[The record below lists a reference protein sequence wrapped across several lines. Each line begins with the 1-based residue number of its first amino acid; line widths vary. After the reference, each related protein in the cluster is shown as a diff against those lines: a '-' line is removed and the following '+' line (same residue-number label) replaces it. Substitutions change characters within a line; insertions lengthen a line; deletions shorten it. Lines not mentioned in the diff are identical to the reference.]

1 MGLLTLGYSPCPNDT
16 FIFCGIANGI
26 TDTRGLQFDIRLQD
40 VERLNRMA
48 IEGTMDVTKISI
60 AALPFCQERYQLLPC
75 GGAMG
80 RGCGP
85 LLVARP
91 GFALENVRGSR
102 VAVPGRMTTAHLLFS
117 LFLGTKPDV
126 EPLPFERIMPAVA
139 RGDFDCGVIIHEG
152 RFTFQRYGLVELL
165 DLGRWWEEE
174 TGLPI
179 PLGGIVLRR
188 DLGHLS
194 QQIRSAI
201 RESVAYAV
209 DHPEATR
216 AYVRQH
222 AQEMDESV
230 TREHIRLYVNPYTL
244 DLGLEGRAAINRLLD
259 LGASRGL
266 LPETP
271 DDLFVP

>member
-1 MGLLTLGYSPCPNDT
+1 
-16 FIFCGIANGI
+16 
-26 TDTRGLQFDIRLQD
+26 
-40 VERLNRMA
+40 
-48 IEGTMDVTKISI
+48 
-60 AALPFCQERYQLLPC
+60 
-75 GGAMG
+75 
-80 RGCGP
+80 
-85 LLVARP
+85 
-91 GFALENVRGSR
+91 
-102 VAVPGRMTTAHLLFS
+102 
-117 LFLGTKPDV
+117 
-126 EPLPFERIMPAVA
+126 
-139 RGDFDCGVIIHEG
+139 
-152 RFTFQRYGLVELL
+152 LVELL
-165 DLGRWWEEE
+165 DLGSWWEDE

-201 RESVAYAV
+201 RGSVAYAV

-230 TREHIRLYVNPYTL
+230 TQEHICLYVNPYTL
-244 DLGLEGRAAINRLLD
+244 DLGVEGQAAIKRLLD

-271 DDLFVP
+271 DDLFLP

>member
-1 MGLLTLGYSPCPNDT
+1 MKPLTLGYSPCPNDT
-16 FIFCGIANGI
+16 FIFCSIASGLI
-26 TDTRGLQFDIRLQD
+26 DPHGLQFDIRLQD

-48 IEGTMDVTKISI
+48 IEGKLDVTKISI
-60 AALPFCQERYQLLPC
+60 AALPFCQDRYQLLPC

-85 LLVARP
+85 LVVARP
-91 GFALENVRGSR
+91 GLALEDVRQAR

-126 EPLPFERIMPAVA
+126 EPLPFEQIMPAVV

-152 RFTFQRYGLVELL
+152 RFTFHHYGLVELL

-188 DLGHLS
+188 GLDHLS
-194 QQIRSAI
+194 RQIRSVI
-201 RESVAYAV
+201 RESVVFAM

-216 AYVRQH
+216 TYVRQH
-222 AQEMDESV
+222 AQEMEEAV
-230 TREHIRLYVNPYTL
+230 TREHIRLYVNSYTL
-244 DLGLEGRAAINRLLD
+244 DLGNEGQAAVNRLLG
-259 LGASRGL
+259 LGASSGL
-266 LPETP
+266 LPKP
-271 DDLFVP
+271 LDDLFVS